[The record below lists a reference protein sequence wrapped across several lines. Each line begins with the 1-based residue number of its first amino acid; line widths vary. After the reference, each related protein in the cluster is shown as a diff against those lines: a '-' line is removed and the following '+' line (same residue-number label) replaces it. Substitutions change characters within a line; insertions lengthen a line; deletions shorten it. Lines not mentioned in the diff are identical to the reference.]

1 MEVGHLEERL
11 QKLLAKAG
19 VASRR
24 HAEEMIASGRVMV
37 NGSVVTELG
46 SKADPAVD
54 RITVDGRELS
64 VEQELRHILLFK
76 PKGYVTTVSDP
87 EGRPTVLELVKGE
100 GARLFPVG
108 RLDMDTE
115 GLLILTNDGKLAYHL
130 THPSHEVD
138 KTYLA
143 LVEGV
148 PTKTRLRKLARG
160 IVLED
165 GKTAP
170 AKVEALTTDGEST
183 WISITIHE
191 GRNRQVR
198 RMLDAVEL
206 PVQHLRR
213 TRLAFLT
220 LDGLGAGEYRSLSAA
235 EVRRLRD
242 IVAKDDDPNIVS
254 Q

>member
-1 MEVGHLEERL
+1 MEVDHLDERL

-24 HAEEMIASGRVMV
+24 HAEELIRAGRVMV
-37 NGSVVTELG
+37 NGQVVTELG
-46 SKADPAVD
+46 SKADPEHD
-54 RITVDGRELS
+54 RIIVDGRELS
-64 VEQELRHILLFK
+64 VQQPLRHLLLFK
-76 PKGYVTTVSDP
+76 PSGYVTTVSDP
-87 EGRPTVLELVKGE
+87 EGRPTVLELIRDDE
-100 GARLFPVG
+100 TRLFPVG

-115 GLLILTNDGKLAYHL
+115 GLLILTNDGDLAYHL

-160 IVLED
+160 IELED

-170 AKVEALTTDGEST
+170 AKVDALTTDGEST

-206 PVQHLRR
+206 PVKHLRR

-220 LDGLGAGEYRSLSAA
+220 LDGLAPGEYRALKPE
-235 EVRRLRD
+235 EVERLRSLVIED
-242 IVAKDDDPNIVS
+242 R
-254 Q
+254 

>member
-1 MEVGHLEERL
+1 MEERL

-19 VASRR
+19 LASRR
-24 HAEEMIASGRVMV
+24 HAEEMISSGRVQV
-37 NGSVVTELG
+37 NGQVVTELG
-46 SKADPAVD
+46 SKADPSRD
-54 RITVDGRELS
+54 RVVVDGRELS
-64 VEQELRHILLFK
+64 FCQEKRHVLLFK
-76 PKGYVTTVSDP
+76 PKGYVTTASDP
-87 EGRPTVLELVKGE
+87 EGRPTVMDLLMDERS
-100 GARLFPVG
+100 RLFPVG

-115 GLLILTNDGKLAYHL
+115 GLLILTNDGDLAYYL

-143 LVEGV
+143 LVQGV

-160 IVLED
+160 IELDD

-170 AKVEALTTDGEST
+170 AKVEALATDGEST

-198 RMLDAVEL
+198 RMLEAVEL
-206 PVQHLRR
+206 PVQYLRR

-220 LDGLGAGEYRSLSAA
+220 LDGLGPGEYRSLTHD
-235 EVRRLRD
+235 EVERLRAL
-242 IVAKDDDPNIVS
+242 VMKRADDQDRS
-254 Q
+254 SMGRG

>member
-1 MEVGHLEERL
+1 MEERL
-11 QKLLAKAG
+11 QKLIAKAG

-37 NGSVVTELG
+37 NGAVVTELG
-46 SKADPAVD
+46 CKADPQVD
-54 RITVDGRELS
+54 RITVDGRELH
-64 VEQELRHILLFK
+64 VRQALCHILLFK

-87 EGRPTVLELVKGE
+87 EGRPTVLELLKDE
-100 GARLFPVG
+100 YTRLFPVG

-115 GLLILTNDGKLAYHL
+115 GLLILTNDGDLAYCL
-130 THPSHEVD
+130 THPRHEVD

-143 LVEGV
+143 LVDGV

-160 IVLED
+160 IELED
-165 GKTAP
+165 GVTSP

-206 PVQHLRR
+206 PVKYLRR
-213 TRLAFLT
+213 SRLAFLT
-220 LDGLGAGEYRSLSAA
+220 LDGLGPGEYRSLNPE
-235 EVRRLRD
+235 EVERLRTL
-242 IVAKDDDPNIVS
+242 VTKE